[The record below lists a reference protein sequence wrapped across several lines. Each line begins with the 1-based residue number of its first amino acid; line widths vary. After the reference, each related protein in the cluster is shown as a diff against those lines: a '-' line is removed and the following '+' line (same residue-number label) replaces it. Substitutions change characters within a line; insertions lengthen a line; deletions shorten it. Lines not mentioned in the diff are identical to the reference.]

1 MIEGERGKR
10 YSNGINIGK
19 MGENTNESEKERT
32 QMIDGRGKKER
43 RVID

>member
-1 MIEGERGKR
+1 
-10 YSNGINIGK
+10 

-43 RVID
+43 KVIDWLIDQKTNVW